1 MPDPPQSPEGEEMHR
16 EVGGRGQ
23 DGDEDEELN
32 TGQKPPVAANA
43 SSAPQVDTSKAASPP
58 PPDDTT
64 PLLHSASPRRAY
76 HTVPVRSAA
85 DDLQRSL
92 QHPHPTIFEEEE
104 EENQLIASLPSSLGH
119 NSLHMETTPV
129 RKEGGMFSLTDTGD
143 DDETFQA
150 KLFAVRKEARHR
162 RKLKRTISS
171 ALDIT
176 EDVSVALL
184 GNPNLAE
191 ACHHSPTPSRSDTP
205 PTPSDT
211 PPTTQGVF
219 VA

>member
-1 MPDPPQSPEGEEMHR
+1 MHR
-16 EVGGRGQ
+16 EAGGRGQ
-23 DGDEDEELN
+23 GDDEDEELN
-32 TGQKPPVAANA
+32 TGQNPAVAANA
-43 SSAPQVDTSKAASPP
+43 SIAPQVDTSKAASPP
-58 PPDDTT
+58 QPDDTT
-64 PLLHSASPRRAY
+64 PLLTAASPRRAY
-76 HTVPVRSAA
+76 HAVPLRVAA

-92 QHPHPTIFEEEE
+92 QHPPPMILEEE
-104 EENQLIASLPSSLGH
+104 EENQLTASLPSSLGH
-119 NSLHMETTPV
+119 NSLHVETTPV
-129 RKEGGMFSLTDTGD
+129 RKEEGIFSLTDAGD

-171 ALDIT
+171 ALGIT

-205 PTPSDT
+205 TPSDT
-211 PPTTQGVF
+211 PPTAQGVF

>member
-1 MPDPPQSPEGEEMHR
+1 MHR
-16 EVGGRGQ
+16 EAGERGQ
-23 DGDEDEELN
+23 GGDEDEELN
-32 TGQKPPVAANA
+32 TGQKPSVTANA

-64 PLLHSASPRRAY
+64 PLLLDSASPRRAY
-76 HTVPVRSAA
+76 LAVPLSGATN
-85 DDLQRSL
+85 DLQWSL
-92 QHPHPTIFEEEE
+92 QHPTPTIFEDE
-104 EENQLIASLPSSLGH
+104 EENQLTASLPSSLGH
-119 NSLHMETTPV
+119 NSLHVETTPV
-129 RKEGGMFSLTDTGD
+129 RKEEGMFSLTDTGD

-162 RKLKRTISS
+162 RRLKRTISS
-171 ALDIT
+171 ALGIT

-184 GNPNLAE
+184 GNQNLAE
-191 ACHHSPTPSRSDTP
+191 ACHHSPAPSRPDT

-219 VA
+219 VAYVAVC